1 MADSNKLDRFA
12 RIYSQ
17 GTFFGFTVIV
27 DKMTGVNY
35 LFVSNGNSGGLSVL
49 VDKDGKPLVTPEY
62 IGKE

>member
-1 MADSNKLDRFA
+1 MADYNKLDRFG

-17 GTFFGFTVIV
+17 GTLFGFTVIV